1 MIPRLLLAAFGAVAI
16 TVGLLLLMDDVTSRY
31 ILRDPTQ
38 YFRITD
44 YIPAPD
50 RGRQL
55 PDVPVVPQLA
65 PGPARIP
72 SIRKRKSNRLTKYS
86 PWELPEEAA
95 PNLEEQ
101 LILDERQAALPGGKM
116 DSAEPSREVLTGP
129 NPYRREAEFLPRT
142 PRPA

>member
-1 MIPRLLLAAFGAVAI
+1 MIPRLLLAALGAIAV

-31 ILRDPTQ
+31 ILRDSTQ

-55 PDVPVVPQLA
+55 PDVPVVPQVA
-65 PGPARIP
+65 PDRPEFEHPEEEEQPADEV
-72 SIRKRKSNRLTKYS
+72 L

-101 LILDERQAALPGGKM
+101 LILEERQAALPHGSVHSG
-116 DSAEPSREVLTGP
+116 
-129 NPYRREAEFLPRT
+129 
-142 PRPA
+142 

>member
-1 MIPRLLLAAFGAVAI
+1 MIHRLLLAVFGAVAVTI
-16 TVGLLLLMDDVTSRY
+16 GLLLLMDDVTSRY

-55 PDVPVVPQLA
+55 PEVPVVPQNA
-65 PGPARIP
+65 PDRPEFEHP
-72 SIRKRKSNRLTKYS
+72 EDEEQPTDEVL
-86 PWELPEEAA
+86 PWELPEETT

-101 LILDERQAALPGGKM
+101 LILDERQAALPGG
-116 DSAEPSREVLTGP
+116 STRGA
-129 NPYRREAEFLPRT
+129 
-142 PRPA
+142 

>member
-16 TVGLLLLMDDVTSRY
+16 TIGLLLLMDDVTSRY

-55 PDVPVVPQLA
+55 PEVPVVPEIA
-65 PGPARIP
+65 PDRPEFEHPEEEEQPADEV
-72 SIRKRKSNRLTKYS
+72 L

-101 LILDERQAALPGGKM
+101 LILDQRQAALSGG
-116 DSAEPSREVLTGP
+116 SGRAVSV
-129 NPYRREAEFLPRT
+129 N
-142 PRPA
+142 RP

>member
-1 MIPRLLLAAFGAVAI
+1 MIPRLMFAALGAIAVTI
-16 TVGLLLLMDDVTSRY
+16 GLLLLMDDVTSRY
-31 ILRDPTQ
+31 ILRDSTQ

-55 PDVPVVPQLA
+55 PDVPVVPQIA
-65 PGPARIP
+65 PDRPEFEHPEEEEQPADEV
-72 SIRKRKSNRLTKYS
+72 L

-101 LILDERQAALPGGKM
+101 MILEERQAALPP
-116 DSAEPSREVLTGP
+116 DSVRSGEQPEAPVSGP
-129 NPYRREAEFLPRT
+129 T
-142 PRPA
+142 

>member
-1 MIPRLLLAAFGAVAI
+1 MIHRLLLAAFGAAAI
-16 TVGLLLLMDDVTSRY
+16 TIGLLLLMDDVTSRY

-55 PDVPVVPQLA
+55 PDVPVVPEIA
-65 PGPARIP
+65 PDRPEFEHPEEEEQPADEV
-72 SIRKRKSNRLTKYS
+72 L

-101 LILDERQAALPGGKM
+101 LILDERQAALPGG
-116 DSAEPSREVLTGP
+116 SARSG
-129 NPYRREAEFLPRT
+129 
-142 PRPA
+142 

>member
-1 MIPRLLLAAFGAVAI
+1 MISRLLFAAFGAVAI

-31 ILRDPTQ
+31 IMRDPTL

-55 PDVPVVPQLA
+55 PDVPVVPEIA
-65 PGPARIP
+65 PDRPEFEHPEEQEQPADEV
-72 SIRKRKSNRLTKYS
+72 L

-101 LILDERQAALPGGKM
+101 LILDERQAALPGG
-116 DSAEPSREVLTGP
+116 SGHLG
-129 NPYRREAEFLPRT
+129 
-142 PRPA
+142 